1 MVYNANMND
10 GYIDDAILR
19 AQRGV
24 GFVGI
29 TTCFICYDSQGRIF
43 MAKRS
48 SQARDEQGR
57 WDIGGGGLDWG
68 LTAEAN
74 VVKEI
79 QEEYSATPSSVEF
92 LGYRDVF
99 RTLPDGTSTH
109 WLALDFAALVSPEDV
124 VINEP
129 DKFDDSGWF
138 TLGTLPSPL
147 HSQIINT
154 FNANEAHLKNILSS

>member
-1 MVYNANMND
+1 M
-10 GYIDDAILR
+10 
-19 AQRGV
+19 AQMLDKDFLKKHKGIS
-24 GFVGI
+24 FVGV
-29 TTCFICYDSQGRIF
+29 TTCFICYDAQGRIF

-48 SQARDEQGR
+48 DMARDEQGR

-79 QEEYSATPSSVEF
+79 QEEYSATPSKVDF

-109 WLALDFAALVSPEDV
+109 WLALDFAALVNPEDV
-124 VINEP
+124 AINEP

-138 TLGTLPSPL
+138 TLSTLPSPL
-147 HSQIINT
+147 HSQILNT
-154 FNANEAHLKNILSS
+154 FDANEAHLRDILTR

>member
-1 MVYNANMND
+1 MTQK
-10 GYIDDAILR
+10 ILDETLLKKHK
-19 AQRGV
+19 GIS
-24 GFVGI
+24 FVGV
-29 TTCFICYDSQGRIF
+29 TTCFICYDTSGRIF

-74 VVKEI
+74 VIKEI
-79 QEEYSATPSSVEF
+79 QEEYSATPVEVEF

-99 RTLPDGTSTH
+99 RTLPDDTSTH
-109 WLALDFAALVSPEDV
+109 WLALDFAALVNPEDM

-138 TLGTLPSPL
+138 TLGALPVPL
-147 HSQIINT
+147 HSQIIHT
-154 FNANEAHLKNILSS
+154 FKANEKALKKIAK